1 MMMMPTSQRAS
12 DGRDAGRSFC
22 FLLGLRFTTHTQQQ
36 QYSVLSFPFPCTC
49 SLYDMIPYALRFAPL
64 LVLPGNVL
72 GIEQKAVLLLLRA
85 RTLNCYVTID
95 ECITNIP
102 EVYTYL
108 YMYLPA
114 VAHDQIPCMYLL
126 TTHSLLL
133 RNLFFFSN
141 KALIKTRIYFNRT
154 T

>member
-1 MMMMPTSQRAS
+1 MMMMMPTSQRAS

-22 FLLGLRFTTHTQQQ
+22 FLLGLRFTRHTQQQ

-114 VAHDQIPCMYLL
+114 VPDWLMIRFHACTYLL
-126 TTHSLLL
+126 PCSLVASEEPFF
-133 RNLFFFSN
+133 LF
-141 KALIKTRIYFNRT
+141 K
-154 T
+154 

>member
-1 MMMMPTSQRAS
+1 MMMMMPTSQRAS
-12 DGRDAGRSFC
+12 DRRDAGRSFC

-102 EVYTYL
+102 EVYNYL

-114 VAHDQIPCMYLL
+114 VPHWLMIRFHACTH
-126 TTHSLLL
+126 HSLVASEEPF
-133 RNLFFFSN
+133 LFLF
-141 KALIKTRIYFNRT
+141 K
-154 T
+154 

>member
-1 MMMMPTSQRAS
+1 MMMRCQRANEPARERWK
-12 DGRDAGRSFC
+12 GRRPFFLFPSRSTIHKAYPTATILC
-22 FLLGLRFTTHTQQQ
+22 P
-36 QYSVLSFPFPCTC
+36 VLSFSVHMQ
-49 SLYDMIPYALRFAPL
+49 SLRYDTLCFAFRSSPRFA
-64 LVLPGNVL
+64 GNVL

-114 VAHDQIPCMYLL
+114 VPDWLMIRFHACTYLPL
-126 TTHSLLL
+126 T
-133 RNLFFFSN
+133 RCF
-141 KALIKTRIYFNRT
+141 
-154 T
+154 

>member
-1 MMMMPTSQRAS
+1 
-12 DGRDAGRSFC
+12 
-22 FLLGLRFTTHTQQQ
+22 
-36 QYSVLSFPFPCTC
+36 
-49 SLYDMIPYALRFAPL
+49 MIPYALRFAPL

-72 GIEQKAVLLLLRA
+72 GIEQKAVLLLLLRA

-114 VAHDQIPCMYLL
+114 VPDWLMIRFHACTYYLL
-126 TTHSLLL
+126 VASEEPFLS
-133 RNLFFFSN
+133 FQ
-141 KALIKTRIYFNRT
+141 IKPLSKPEYISIELHKVR
-154 T
+154 

>member
-1 MMMMPTSQRAS
+1 
-12 DGRDAGRSFC
+12 
-22 FLLGLRFTTHTQQQ
+22 
-36 QYSVLSFPFPCTC
+36 
-49 SLYDMIPYALRFAPL
+49 MIPYALRFAPL

-102 EVYTYL
+102 EVYNYL

-114 VAHDQIPCMYLL
+114 VPHWLMIRFHACTH
-126 TTHSLLL
+126 HSLVASEEPF
-133 RNLFFFSN
+133 LFLF
-141 KALIKTRIYFNRT
+141 K
-154 T
+154 

>member
-1 MMMMPTSQRAS
+1 
-12 DGRDAGRSFC
+12 
-22 FLLGLRFTTHTQQQ
+22 
-36 QYSVLSFPFPCTC
+36 
-49 SLYDMIPYALRFAPL
+49 MIPYALRFAPL

-126 TTHSLLL
+126 TIHSLLL
-133 RNLFFFSN
+133 RNLFLLF
-141 KALIKTRIYFNRT
+141 K
-154 T
+154 

>member
-1 MMMMPTSQRAS
+1 
-12 DGRDAGRSFC
+12 
-22 FLLGLRFTTHTQQQ
+22 
-36 QYSVLSFPFPCTC
+36 
-49 SLYDMIPYALRFAPL
+49 MIPYALRFAPL

-72 GIEQKAVLLLLRA
+72 GIERKAVLLLLRA

-108 YMYLPA
+108 YTYLPA
-114 VAHDQIPCMYLL
+114 VPDWLMIRFHACFYLL
-126 TTHSLLL
+126 PYSLVASEDP
-133 RNLFFFSN
+133 FFSFSN

>member
-1 MMMMPTSQRAS
+1 MQS
-12 DGRDAGRSFC
+12 
-22 FLLGLRFTTHTQQQ
+22 LRYDT
-36 QYSVLSFPFPCTC
+36 LS
-49 SLYDMIPYALRFAPL
+49 LRFAPL

-126 TTHSLLL
+126 TAHSLLL